1 MILNMI
7 EQARLLQDSPNDKD
21 SMMEAGARD
30 SEIDMNSPI
39 EETQLE
45 MNTEAQPAG
54 VRRQL
59 GAPFYYLFNIM
70 WSTWQL
76 ILGGP
81 SININ
86 NRQSEAYRC
95 IMDGTNSLE
104 ADSLRDSEVVLE
116 IPDEETRRNMIPEL
130 IPETENGTKAL
141 KKAEQKW
148 VERYKNTR
156 DLAFFAKMM
165 VQSSEKLT
173 PPVKLYLVHGAG
185 HLHFA
190 GML

>member
-1 MILNMI
+1 MVD
-7 EQARLLQDSPNDKD
+7 QSRLLQDSPNDIYP
-21 SMMEAGARD
+21 MMEADAGD
-30 SEIDMNSPI
+30 SKIANFSI

-45 MNTEAQPAG
+45 MNKEAQPSG

-76 ILGGP
+76 IVGGP

-86 NRQSEAYRC
+86 NRQPVAYRS
-95 IMDGTNSLE
+95 IMDGTNSSE
-104 ADSLRDSEVVLE
+104 ADTLRDSEVVLE
-116 IPDEETRRNMIPEL
+116 IPDEETRRNMIPDL
-130 IPETENGTKAL
+130 IPETENSTKVL

-156 DLAFFAKMM
+156 DLAFVTKMM
-165 VQSSEKLT
+165 VQSSTKLT

>member
-1 MILNMI
+1 MVD
-7 EQARLLQDSPNDKD
+7 QPRLLQDSPNDID
-21 SMMEAGARD
+21 PMMEAGACD
-30 SEIDMNSPI
+30 SKIANFQI

-45 MNTEAQPAG
+45 MNTEAQPSG

-59 GAPFYYLFNIM
+59 GAPIYYLFNIM

-76 ILGGP
+76 IIGGP

-86 NRQSEAYRC
+86 NRKTVAYRS
-95 IMDGTNSLE
+95 IMEGTNSSE
-104 ADSLRDSEVVLE
+104 ADTLRDSEVVLE
-116 IPDEETRRNMIPEL
+116 IPGEETRQNMIPKL
-130 IPETENGTKAL
+130 ISETENGTKAL

>member
-1 MILNMI
+1 MILKMI

-45 MNTEAQPAG
+45 MNTEAQPAE

-86 NRQSEAYRC
+86 NRQSEAYRS
-95 IMDGTNSLE
+95 IMDGTNSSE
-104 ADSLRDSEVVLE
+104 TDTLRDSEAVLE

-130 IPETENGTKAL
+130 IPETENSAKVL

>member
-7 EQARLLQDSPNDKD
+7 EQARLLQDSPNDKY

-86 NRQSEAYRC
+86 NRQSEAYRS
-95 IMDGTNSLE
+95 IMDGTYSSE
-104 ADSLRDSEVVLE
+104 ADTLRDSEVVLE
-116 IPDEETRRNMIPEL
+116 ITDEETRRNMIPEL
-130 IPETENGTKAL
+130 ISETENSTKAL

-156 DLAFFAKMM
+156 DIAFVAKMM

>member
-86 NRQSEAYRC
+86 NRQSDAYRC
-95 IMDGTNSLE
+95 IMDGTNSSE

-116 IPDEETRRNMIPEL
+116 IPDDETRRNMIP
-130 IPETENGTKAL
+130 
-141 KKAEQKW
+141 
-148 VERYKNTR
+148 ERYKNTR

>member
-1 MILNMI
+1 MVD
-7 EQARLLQDSPNDKD
+7 QSRLLQDSPNDIYP
-21 SMMEAGARD
+21 MMEADAGD
-30 SEIDMNSPI
+30 SKIANFSI
-39 EETQLE
+39 EEPQLE
-45 MNTEAQPAG
+45 MNKEAQPAG

-59 GAPFYYLFNIM
+59 GAPIYYLFNIM

-76 ILGGP
+76 IRGGP

-86 NRQSEAYRC
+86 NRQPVAYRS
-95 IMDGTNSLE
+95 IMDGTNSSE
-104 ADSLRDSEVVLE
+104 ADLLRDSEVVLE
-116 IPDEETRRNMIPEL
+116 IPNEETRRNMIPDL
-130 IPETENGTKAL
+130 IPETENTTKVL

-165 VQSSEKLT
+165 VQSSTKLT

>member
-21 SMMEAGARD
+21 SMMEAGAHD

-54 VRRQL
+54 VRAQL

-86 NRQSEAYRC
+86 NRQSEAYRS
-95 IMDGTNSLE
+95 IMDGTYSSE
-104 ADSLRDSEVVLE
+104 ADTLRDSEVVLE
-116 IPDEETRRNMIPEL
+116 ITDEETRRNMIPEL
-130 IPETENGTKAL
+130 IPETENSTKAL

-156 DLAFFAKMM
+156 DLAFVTKMM
-165 VQSSEKLT
+165 VQSSTKLT